1 MLKIIKGGCE
11 YNIPSDKVVSV
22 QEAYDGFIVTVNDG
36 TEIRFEIPLNPSI
49 RSLLPIVQNSSTKN
63 NVVFNVD
70 NIYRNNLSEV
80 VKIS

>member
-1 MLKIIKGGCE
+1 MLKIIKSGCE
-11 YNIPSDKVVSV
+11 YNIPSDKIVAV

-36 TEIRFEIPLNPSI
+36 TEIRFEMQLNPGV

-70 NIYRNNLSEV
+70 NIFRGKLNEAV
-80 VKIS
+80 QIS